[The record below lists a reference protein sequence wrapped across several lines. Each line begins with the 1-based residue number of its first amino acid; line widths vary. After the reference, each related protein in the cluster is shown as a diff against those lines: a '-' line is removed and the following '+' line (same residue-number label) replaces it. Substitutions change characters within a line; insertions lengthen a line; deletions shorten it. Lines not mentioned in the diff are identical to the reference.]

1 MEHTKISQSIAL
13 AIIAHEIH
21 LHDLQ
26 HDLAISDDS
35 HALHAIHAGSRE
47 HQTET
52 FVGFH
57 FGHTELYSDV
67 S

>member
-26 HDLAISDDS
+26 HDLAIGDEPPV
-35 HALHAIHAGSRE
+35 LHAIHAGSRINRLKR
-47 HQTET
+47 
-52 FVGFH
+52 V
-57 FGHTELYSDV
+57 
-67 S
+67 